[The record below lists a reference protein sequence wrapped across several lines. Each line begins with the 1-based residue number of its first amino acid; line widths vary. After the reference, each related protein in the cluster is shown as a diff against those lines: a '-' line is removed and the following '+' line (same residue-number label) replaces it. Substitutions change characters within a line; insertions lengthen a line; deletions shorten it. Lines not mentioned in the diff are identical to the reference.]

1 MLVWFLP
8 RQLSSTGKQ
17 KRSTDPQSIDLIDRS
32 VMVCHTFPALAAA
45 PVGPPNQPP
54 NCCRLPSLSFC
65 CHSYP
70 ELWVIVASQVSGAT
84 WARLLGGQ
92 CFNFQS
98 RSCPWTSTLRLSFC
112 LPVASRSAFVCS
124 SVPLARSS
132 QSVPVGVGYVKQSQS
147 RNSEVV
153 EVLLPLRLRLSTT
166 ASVGPRSEW
175 IIHSTLLFSLSVAC
189 LLACLLACL
198 PACLPACLLAC
209 FLDRRPTRPPA
220 GVGSDPVPPSPIPQQ
235 PNLPNPFLALALD

>member
-17 KRSTDPQSIDLIDRS
+17 KRSTDPKSIDLIDRS

-175 IIHSTLLFSLSVAC
+175 IIHSTLLLSLCC

-198 PACLPACLLAC
+198 PACLPACLLASWTEG
-209 FLDRRPTRPPA
+209 LPAHRPGL
-220 GVGSDPVPPSPIPQQ
+220 GVILFPRLPSPNNQTSQ
-235 PNLPNPFLALALD
+235 TLF